1 MSNSILTSMDADMVA
16 AFLAAGMA
24 DSATLTPADGGT
36 PIACTVMVDR
46 NIEFFGGQ
54 TQMASRSVTITAQ
67 VAEVGT
73 PARGSLWTV
82 GADTW
87 RTDDALDGTDES
99 LVVCLVTKVVLP

>member
-1 MSNSILTSMDADMVA
+1 MSNDVLTGMDADMAA
-16 AFLAAGMA
+16 AFLDVGMA
-24 DSATLTPADGGT
+24 DAATLTAPEGGT
-36 PIACTVMVDR
+36 PVACTVMVDR

-73 PARGSLWTV
+73 PVRKSLWTV

-87 RTDDALDGTDES
+87 RTDDVLDGSDES
-99 LVVCLVTKVVLP
+99 LVVCLVTKVPAA